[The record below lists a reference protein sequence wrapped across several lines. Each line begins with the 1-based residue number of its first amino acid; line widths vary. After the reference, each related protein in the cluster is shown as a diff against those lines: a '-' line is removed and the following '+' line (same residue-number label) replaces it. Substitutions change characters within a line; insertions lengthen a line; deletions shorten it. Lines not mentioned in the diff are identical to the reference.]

1 MSVPQAKLLKSV
13 DSVPKRVTIPLTDDR
28 EFWIGL
34 RHARLMEL
42 AVIEKKLGIIRRR
55 CRYCQS
61 NNVIHGEVEHQG

>member
-1 MSVPQAKLLKSV
+1 MSTSQVKLIKSLA
-13 DSVPKRVTIPLTDDR
+13 PLENRGNILPTEDR

-61 NNVIHGEVEHQG
+61 NNVEHGEVEHRG